1 MRSFMR
7 HLILSQNIKITVP
20 NLTKKIQNTIFQ
32 HSLLEKDSKIVV
44 AVSGGP
50 DSVCLLDIFTNL
62 QKKYPLKIVIA
73 HVNYGLRRKDSQK
86 DEIFVRTL
94 AKEYGLKIFVLNP
107 KIKSKFDLENTL
119 RKIRYRFFE
128 DTRKKNKFDLI
139 AIAHNAD
146 DQVETFFLHLLRG
159 SGLAGLAS
167 MKYKNEKI
175 IRPLLGTWRKEILDY
190 LKDNDLSY
198 RIDKTNLENT
208 FTRNRVRNQLIPIL
222 EKKFNP
228 KIKSTIFDA
237 IESISDDYSFLNE
250 FSQKAYKKNGLL
262 SVRKIFK
269 NHPAIQKRIILEA
282 LKEKNPNLRN
292 IESAHLRE
300 ILKALRSTKNKRQ
313 IVIFKGLKMERKGDR
328 IFIEKAPKRSKA
340 S

>member
-1 MRSFMR
+1 M
-7 HLILSQNIKITVP
+7 L

-32 HSLLEKDSKIVV
+32 YSLIKKDSKIV
-44 AVSGGP
+44 AAISGGP
-50 DSVCLLDIFTNL
+50 DSVCLLDIFANL
-62 QKKYPLKIVIA
+62 QKKYPLKVIIA
-73 HVNYGLRRKDSQK
+73 HVNYGLRGTDSQK
-86 DEIFVRTL
+86 DEIFVRNL
-94 AKEYGLKIFVLNP
+94 AKKYGLEIFVLNP
-107 KIKSKFDLENTL
+107 KIKSKFNLENNL
-119 RKIRYRFFE
+119 REIRYRFFE
-128 DTRKKNKFDLI
+128 EIRKKNKFDLI
-139 AIAHNAD
+139 AVAHNAD

-159 SGLAGLAS
+159 SGLAGLSS

-190 LKDNDLSY
+190 LKNNNLSY

-208 FTRNRVRNQLIPIL
+208 FTRNKIRNQLIPIL
-222 EKKFNP
+222 ERKFNP
-228 KIKSTIFDA
+228 KIKNTIFDA

-250 FSQKAYKKNGLL
+250 FSQKAYKKSGLL

-282 LKEKNPNLRN
+282 LREKNSSFRN

-313 IVIFKGLKMERKGDR
+313 IVAFKGLKIERKGDR
-328 IFIEKAPKRSKA
+328 IFIEKA
-340 S
+340 